1 MTLAR
6 GLAMARTITC
16 VPTGPEPP
24 IRVVVVSSDRV
35 YASSLEEF
43 LTAVGMTVRCLS
55 PTQRLPDPVPTEGW
69 ADVVLVEIHGLDSS
83 EWRLLEDVRR
93 REPLVEV
100 VAISSDPVVE
110 DAVCALREGV
120 YSVLQYPVSSEQL
133 ADTITR
139 AMARKRRAEGRLRE
153 LDEDRLGAAGAPG
166 GLVEGKRTGP

>member
-1 MTLAR
+1 MSSTTDCPPA
-6 GLAMARTITC
+6 A
-16 VPTGPEPP
+16 PESP

-35 YASSLEEF
+35 YASSLAEF
-43 LTAVGMTVRCLS
+43 LTAAGMTVRCLS
-55 PTQRLPDPVPTEGW
+55 PTQRLPDPVLTEGW

-139 AMARKRRAEGRLRE
+139 AVARKRRAEGRLRE
-153 LDEDRLGAAGAPG
+153 LDEDRLRPAGDAG
-166 GLVEGKRTGP
+166 GHVEGKRTGP